1 MILALDALS
10 HMKTN
15 THLKPDARTYTSLI
29 STVARRD
36 TRASGS
42 KDPDLAFVLFDE
54 MTNVYNIKPNGMT
67 YCALIDVCGRCQ
79 RSDLALKGLRMML
92 REKAKRQQ
100 QQQNRYNR
108 HRHRQNHQNRNQNQN
123 QNQRQ
128 RYNNNLEQE
137 VGAWSAAI
145 NACGK
150 AGRLDTAIRIFHTM
164 STTFGVKPNIITCGC
179 LMDCLLKS
187 GKSDYMEEALNV
199 LIYMKKEGIQP
210 SEVMYTSLIA
220 SAGRLA
226 LIENKRR
233 GELVLTDFGD
243 RTQGKTGGDIRMK
256 ALDVYEELLLS
267 LTSPRQPSK
276 SNPQSRTPNASN
288 NLVKAFL
295 VFQEMKATGADPDI
309 ACYNA
314 LLRACAES
322 GDIPKL
328 RDVMR
333 RIEADGLTP
342 NDTTWKEFLR
352 GAAKARQSAVAEEV
366 WNMALLYRNVND
378 DNSYNVKWVPNVE
391 SFVALLASYTLQAS
405 KENVAEVQSH
415 LYGNVVE
422 AYLGVVEGK
431 EEKGFNHIDI
441 NYLQESKRGMSM
453 VMKAAKFLIENDFAD
468 DDDESEDYRMYEYK
482 VREIVQDI
490 QELDCFHK
498 KDTLKKKRY

>member
-1 MILALDALS
+1 
-10 HMKTN
+10 MKSNTN
-15 THLKPDARTYTSLI
+15 LKPDARTFTSLI

-36 TRASGS
+36 TRTSGA
-42 KDPDLAFVLFDE
+42 KDPDLAFTLFDE

-67 YCALIDVCGRCQ
+67 YCALIDVCGRCG

-92 REKAKRQQ
+92 REKAKRQRLQ
-100 QQQNRYNR
+100 QKQQSMNKIHHHKNR
-108 HRHRQNHQNRNQNQN
+108 HDGMK
-123 QNQRQ
+123 
-128 RYNNNLEQE
+128 NNLEQE

-187 GKSDYMEEALNV
+187 GKSNYLEEALSV
-199 LIYMKKEGIQP
+199 LKYMKEEGIEP

-226 LIENKRR
+226 MMENKER

-243 RTQGKTGGDIRMK
+243 RIQGNTTNGEIRMK

-267 LTSPRQPSK
+267 LTNPRQQSK
-276 SNPQSRTPNASN
+276 SKLQSKSTDASN

-314 LLRACAES
+314 LLRACAIS
-322 GDIPKL
+322 GDVPKL

-333 RIEADGLTP
+333 RIEIDGLVP

-352 GAAKARQSAVAEEV
+352 GAAKAKQSELAEQI
-366 WNMALLYRNVND
+366 WNNALTYKND
-378 DNSYNVKWVPNVE
+378 ETDSNYSLPTWIPNTD
-391 SFVALLASYTLQAS
+391 SFVLLLSSYYVQANHNDS
-405 KENVAEVQSH
+405 QETKLH
-415 LYGNVVE
+415 LYNKLIE
-422 AYLGVVEGK
+422 AYVGVLQG
-431 EEKGFNHIDI
+431 EEERGFNHIDI
-441 NYLQESKRGMSM
+441 ESLHGNKRAMIMILDSANYLVTNRKPGCDEGVNNFSLQDFVEDIESLG
-453 VMKAAKFLIENDFAD
+453 
-468 DDDESEDYRMYEYK
+468 
-482 VREIVQDI
+482 
-490 QELDCFHK
+490 CFHK
-498 KDTLKKKRY
+498 KKWQ

>member
-1 MILALDALS
+1 
-10 HMKTN
+10 MKSNTN
-15 THLKPDARTYTSLI
+15 LKPDARTFTSLI

-36 TRASGS
+36 TRTSGA
-42 KDPDLAFVLFDE
+42 KDPDLAFTFFDE

-67 YCALIDVCGRCQ
+67 YCALIDVCGRCR

-92 REKAKRQQ
+92 REKAKRQRLQ
-100 QQQNRYNR
+100 KQSRSKNHHNQNRR
-108 HRHRQNHQNRNQNQN
+108 HDSMK
-123 QNQRQ
+123 
-128 RYNNNLEQE
+128 NNLEQE

-164 STTFGVKPNIITCGC
+164 STSFGVKPNIITCGC

-187 GKSDYMEEALNV
+187 GKSDYLEEALNV
-199 LIYMKKEGIQP
+199 LKYMKEEGIEP

-226 LIENKRR
+226 MMENKER

-243 RTQGKTGGDIRMK
+243 RIQGSSTNGEIRMK

-267 LTSPRQPSK
+267 LTNPIQQSK
-276 SNPQSRTPNASN
+276 SKLETKSKDASN

-314 LLRACAES
+314 LLRACAIS
-322 GDIPKL
+322 GDVPKL

-333 RIEADGLTP
+333 RIEIDGLVP

-352 GAAKARQSAVAEEV
+352 GAAKAKQSDLAEQI
-366 WNMALLYRNVND
+366 WNHALNYKNDETDSSYSLPTWIPNTDSFVFLISSYYVQAND
-378 DNSYNVKWVPNVE
+378 DDSQETK
-391 SFVALLASYTLQAS
+391 L
-405 KENVAEVQSH
+405 H
-415 LYGNVVE
+415 LYNKLVE
-422 AYLGVVEGK
+422 AYVGVLQG
-431 EEKGFNHIDI
+431 EEERGFNHIDI
-441 NYLQESKRGMSM
+441 ESLHGKRRAMMMILESANYLVANRKRGYDEGVNNSSLQGL
-453 VMKAAKFLIENDFAD
+453 VEDIE
-468 DDDESEDYRMYEYK
+468 S
-482 VREIVQDI
+482 
-490 QELDCFHK
+490 LGCFQ
-498 KDTLKKKRY
+498 KKKWQ